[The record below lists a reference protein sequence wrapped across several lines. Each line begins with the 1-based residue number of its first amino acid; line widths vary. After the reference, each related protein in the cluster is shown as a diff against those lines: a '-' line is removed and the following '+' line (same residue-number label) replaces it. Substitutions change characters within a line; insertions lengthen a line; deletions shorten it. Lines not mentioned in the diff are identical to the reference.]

1 MYLNT
6 NNTDDLLDMN
16 GMHYSLHRVPP
27 NLRPIPPT
35 PPSYS
40 PISVEFGDAF
50 SSRLYANPKHE
61 GEDGDDDVSPLTLQL
76 HGPLGYDQYAGNQ
89 NGSV

>member
-1 MYLNT
+1 MA
-6 NNTDDLLDMN
+6 DDSDSFVIQIDKGDYHVTFEFYGN
-16 GMHYSLHRVPP
+16 EEVKT
-27 NLRPIPPT
+27 IDE
-35 PPSYS
+35 
-40 PISVEFGDAF
+40 IEEVEVI
-50 SSRLYANPKHE
+50 E

>member
-1 MYLNT
+1 MVCT
-6 NNTDDLLDMN
+6 I
-16 GMHYSLHRVPP
+16 HYIAFLQTYAPSLQPR
-27 NLRPIPPT
+27 
-35 PPSYS
+35 